1 MSDYE
6 NDPLLYSI
14 THPTRSYLHQQ
25 AHHHHQQPQHGVP
38 DPRNRHHHHHHHHG
52 HHHDS
57 YLGGTGTLNDCH
69 TPSVALAADMHHHHS
84 HVHHDSSQQQQ
95 EHDQQQHHHH
105 HPLQQQQQQQQQQQH
120 HHQHGHPHHQ
130 PHLHKFEN
138 LKFEVYPGGE
148 LDRLSDELD
157 LSGHAGGPPLSPT
170 SEHVLAAAEAAMASA
185 TAAAAEQLPP
195 AKKARKAPVNKR
207 KRQGTVNDGQRDA
220 SIRKLRDLEA
230 VIKEHLG
237 TGKFFLVAAALR
249 EIDEEKLYI
258 PAKSVYE
265 SLVED
270 ASLPVPVNISHIR
283 SLHKF
288 PADVRRFI
296 WKMVCKSGQTITE
309 EHVVAMTVKHETGIS
324 FSNLNNELY
333 TPKPIISAG
342 KVVIGR
348 PCFDLDPASCEF
360 ANDKVHDERI
370 ATTFY
375 DETADG
381 LQQPWHGDVWLSPPL
396 GQDAE
401 GNSQQSRWFCAAEEK
416 YRAGEVHSVMV
427 LLKVDFGTA
436 WFCRAQN
443 YPHCFFGTKLSFSTP
458 TGREKSMQDESH
470 VLVYM

>member
-1 MSDYE
+1 M
-6 NDPLLYSI
+6 
-14 THPTRSYLHQQ
+14 
-25 AHHHHQQPQHGVP
+25 
-38 DPRNRHHHHHHHHG
+38 
-52 HHHDS
+52 
-57 YLGGTGTLNDCH
+57 
-69 TPSVALAADMHHHHS
+69 
-84 HVHHDSSQQQQ
+84 
-95 EHDQQQHHHH
+95 
-105 HPLQQQQQQQQQQQH
+105 
-120 HHQHGHPHHQ
+120 
-130 PHLHKFEN
+130 HKFEH
-138 LKFEVYPGGE
+138 LKFEAYPGGA
-148 LDRLSDELD
+148 LDPLSDDLD
-157 LSGHAGGPPLSPT
+157 FSTGGHGGGAPPLSPT
-170 SEHVLAAAEAAMASA
+170 SEHVLAAAEAAIATSQAAA
-185 TAAAAEQLPP
+185 TAAALPPP
-195 AKKARKAPVNKR
+195 AKKARRAPMNKR
-207 KRQGTVNDGQRDA
+207 KRQGTVSDEQREA
-220 SIRKLRDLEA
+220 AMRKLRDLEA

-249 EIDEEKLYI
+249 EIDEEKLYF
-258 PAKSVYE
+258 PAKSIYTYAKDRFSFSRRTTNTYLCSASVYE

-333 TPKPIISAG
+333 TPKPIISSG
-342 KVVIGR
+342 KVVIGK

-370 ATTFY
+370 AAAFY
-375 DETADG
+375 DESADG

-396 GQDAE
+396 GQDTE
-401 GNSQQSRWFCAAEEK
+401 GHSQQSRWFCAAEAK
-416 YRAGEVHSVMV
+416 YRAGEVRSVMV

-436 WFCRAQN
+436 WFCRAQS